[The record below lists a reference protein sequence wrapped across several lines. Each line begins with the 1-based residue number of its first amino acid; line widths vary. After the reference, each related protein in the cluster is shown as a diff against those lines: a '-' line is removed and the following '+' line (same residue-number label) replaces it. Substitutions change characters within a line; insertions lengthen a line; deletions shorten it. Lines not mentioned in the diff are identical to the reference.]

1 MRSGTGCLFHGR
13 SRFCL
18 QINCVIIVLPIFFYE
33 FRNDVAELSV
43 HGARFTNR
51 DSFFQTFI
59 GFGDQK
65 FARFSDLANQI
76 GLVEVD
82 MNSIFVD
89 SYVEVDNITVF
100 ERSAIRNAVADDLV
114 DGGAERF
121 REFEVV
127 ER

>member
-1 MRSGTGCLFHGR
+1 
-13 SRFCL
+13 
-18 QINCVIIVLPIFFYE
+18 
-33 FRNDVAELSV
+33 
-43 HGARFTNR
+43 
-51 DSFFQTFI
+51 
-59 GFGDQK
+59 
-65 FARFSDLANQI
+65 
-76 GLVEVD
+76 